1 MALSVLA
8 WLVSI
13 AVHGLLVLALV
24 MPGSDGAALEEGSGN
39 DIMVVEQGISI
50 QGIAKLGEDMVSVDA
65 VEAPPMMASAAQPL
79 EQVEAVQ
86 EVQEL
91 PVEDIP
97 EVQPVQD
104 MVLASAAGPESDLIQ
119 PEEELLVEPDPDL
132 LEQADA
138 EPIKEPIEEQEIE
151 EKKIVEE
158 IQEPVEEPDRELE
171 YQPLPQQVAAV
182 AQQTIIAMRESSGIE
197 LRGGDATAHRA
208 YLGKLRTHLE
218 GSKVNPRTRRVG
230 TAIVRITVKSGG
242 ELVSHEI
249 VKSSGSKEL
258 DNAAVASVKRA
269 APFPSIPANVGLETV
284 TVSVPFRFTIR

>member
-13 AVHGLLVLALV
+13 AIHGLLVLALF

-50 QGIAKLGEDMVSVDA
+50 QGIAKLGQDMVSVDA
-65 VEAPPMMASAAQPL
+65 VEALPMMSSAAQPL

-91 PVEDIP
+91 PVEDVP

-104 MVLASAAGPESDLIQ
+104 MVLASATGPESELIQ
-119 PEEELLVEPDPDL
+119 PEEELLVEPDPEVI
-132 LEQADA
+132 EQADI
-138 EPIKEPIEEQEIE
+138 EPIKEPIEEREIE
-151 EKKIVEE
+151 EKEIVEE
-158 IQEPVEEPDRELE
+158 IQEPVEEPERELE
-171 YQPLPQQVAAV
+171 EQPLPQQVAAV
-182 AQQTIIAMRESSGIE
+182 AQQTIIAMRESSGLE

-208 YLGKLRTHLE
+208 YLGKIRTQLE
-218 GSKVNPRTRRVG
+218 SSKVNPRTRRVG
-230 TAIVRITVKSGG
+230 TAIVRITVKSTG
-242 ELVSHEI
+242 ELVSHEVI
-249 VKSSGSKEL
+249 KSSGSKTL
-258 DNAAVASVKRA
+258 DDAAMASVKSA
-269 APFPSIPANVGLETV
+269 APFPSIPSEVGMETV